1 MARRPLVQLITIMS
15 GHDDVFGD
23 NTWHVSKLQTYSVV
37 RDVQNV
43 CCSFLQSFCP
53 SRLYACILWTS
64 LYDSLCV
71 YYYDSVGVCQICYN
85 GIIAVVTVL
94 VLLLLLLL
102 LLLASLLM
110 ILLKSIANIQYRY

>member
-1 MARRPLVQLITIMS
+1 MQLITIMS

-43 CCSFLQSFCP
+43 CCSFLQSFYP

-64 LYDSLCV
+64 LYDSLYV
-71 YYYDSVGVCQICYN
+71 YYYDSVGVCQVCYN
-85 GIIAVVTVL
+85 GIIIAVVTVL
-94 VLLLLLLL
+94 VLLLLL